1 MKRILFVDDEL
12 NILQGLKRMLRPMR
26 QEWEMEF
33 VSNGQEALDMMSKS
47 RFDVLVSDMRM
58 PKMDGCELLHNVTKR
73 HPECIRIILSG
84 HSDHELILGSVKH
97 AHQYLMKPCDA
108 EVVKL
113 VINRACGL
121 HEILNNNELRK
132 MITGM
137 HDLPSL
143 PDSYNL
149 IIEEMQS
156 PEPSLKKVGDIIAHD
171 ISMSA
176 KVIQL
181 VNSAFFGLPQKILYP
196 PQAAIYLGVETLKA
210 IVLSAHV
217 FSSFTKTSDVL
228 DFSLSNLSEHSMKVG
243 NLTKKIIGSESSD
256 QSIREDAMVAGLL
269 HDIGKLLILNIPGQ
283 YKQIQKLINDTGC
296 DDLTAEYEVLNT
308 THAEIG
314 GYLLGLWG
322 LPTSVVETVV
332 FHHHPSRLIGH
343 TCSLSDKASEERSGH
358 EEPNDSSGLKSQSNS
373 INVKEYDVL
382 TALHVANAL
391 INQEDCTSDTTDFKY
406 IDMGYLKSL
415 DLVEKLPEWVE
426 CCEEVR
432 QRES

>member
-73 HPECIRIILSG
+73 YPECVRIILSG
-84 HSDHELILGSVKH
+84 HSDHKLILGSVKH

-108 EVVKL
+108 EVVKS

-181 VNSAFFGLPQKILYP
+181 VNSAFFGLPQKIIYP
-196 PQAAIYLGVETLKA
+196 PQAVIYLGVETLKA

-256 QSIREDAMVAGLL
+256 QSKRENAMVAGLL

-332 FHHHPSRLIGH
+332 FHHHPSRLIGD
-343 TCSLSDKASEERSGH
+343 TCSLSDKASVEKNGH
-358 EEPNDSSGLKSQSNS
+358 EEPDDSSGLNSQSNS

-432 QRES
+432 QREG